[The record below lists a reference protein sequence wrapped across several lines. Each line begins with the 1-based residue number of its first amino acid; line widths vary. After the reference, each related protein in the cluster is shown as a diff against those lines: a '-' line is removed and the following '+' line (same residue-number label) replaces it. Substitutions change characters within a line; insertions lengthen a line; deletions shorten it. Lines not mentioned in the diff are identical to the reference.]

1 MVNYNK
7 YQCTLDAVNVLGVQT
22 VGVHASTEFVA
33 VSFDFSVAIT
43 TYYAFMKF
51 YLLLIDIIIF
61 EIGNFLKILI
71 LIDSFFSF
79 FLGIFCRWQAG
90 TFLCIGPYG
99 KVRKANQVN

>member
-43 TYYAFMKF
+43 TYYVFMKF

-61 EIGNFLKILI
+61 EIGNFLNIII
-71 LIDSFFSF
+71 LIDSFFFF
-79 FLGIFCRWQAG
+79 FLEFFADGKLTPFC
-90 TFLCIGPYG
+90 
-99 KVRKANQVN
+99 V